1 MIARDVEITDL
12 HPNVWQNLMTLVDTS
27 RIADLRPKHP
37 NLLSILHHGGKVLRV
52 YAPAGFRVP
61 AIEQVDD
68 PQELAKKLYY
78 QLPGLD
84 SVQVLEKDSLVL
96 FSDRVQRADWMSND
110 LEDFVFKAFLLA
122 EQDPAGLSFF
132 PAFSWKWNGFSMEEI
147 RTWMASGPDPCA
159 YFLGI
164 IRNSTPWLTLILR
177 VAEKKVR
184 LITTIDFLARY
195 GVSVAGMPS
204 SSKDLA
210 SVCEAI
216 HAHVAPIRAAL
227 ICDYMVFARLLASE
241 DKRRDLT
248 LAMADGSASSFGIT
262 E

>member
-12 HPNVWQNLMTLVDTS
+12 RPDAWRNLASLIETS
-27 RIADLRPKHP
+27 RIADVRPTHP

-61 AIEQVDD
+61 AIELVDD

-84 SVQVLEKDSLVL
+84 SVQILEKDSLVQ
-96 FSDRVQRADWMSND
+96 FSDRAQRADWVTND
-110 LEDFVFKAFLLA
+110 LEDFVFKAYALA
-122 EQDPAGLSFF
+122 EQDPAGL
-132 PAFSWKWNGFSMEEI
+132 AFYPQFSSKWNGFPLESI
-147 RTWMASGPDPCA
+147 RAWITSGPDPCA

-164 IRNSTPWLTLILR
+164 TRNSTPWLTLILR
-177 VAEKKVR
+177 VVEKKIR
-184 LITTIDFLARY
+184 LITTIDFLARFD
-195 GVSVAGMPS
+195 VPVAGMPS
-204 SSKDLA
+204 NPKDLSA
-210 SVCEAI
+210 VCEAI
-216 HAHVAPIRAAL
+216 HAHVAPIRSAL
-227 ICDYMVFARLLASE
+227 ICDYMTFARLLSSE

-248 LAMADGSASSFGIT
+248 LAMADGSASSFGII